1 MRWISVFALGFCA
14 TSGLLAGPPVPR
26 PAQEIAIETPEGKL
40 SAPHTFRGKVVVMQ
54 FLYTTCT
61 HCQATARMLSGLE
74 RELGP
79 RGFQVVGI
87 AFNDEAQGT
96 PEAIHGFVAANQV
109 NFPVGAAS
117 REAVLKYLGISLIER
132 FVVPQIVIV
141 DRKGVIRAQSDSMGT
156 SELQDEA
163 YLRRFIGG
171 LLEKA
176 TIPRKP

>member
-14 TSGLLAGPPVPR
+14 SRGLLAGPPVPR

-40 SAPHTFRGKVVVMQ
+40 SAPGAFRGKVVVMQ

-74 RELGP
+74 RELGL

-87 AFNDEAQGT
+87 AFNEEAQSN
-96 PEAIHGFVAANQV
+96 PEAIHGFVGANQV

-117 REAVLKYLGISLIER
+117 REAVTKYLGLSVVER
-132 FVVPQIVIV
+132 LVVPQIVIV

-163 YLRRFIGG
+163 YLRRFIDG
-171 LLEKA
+171 LLKV
-176 TIPRKP
+176 RQ

>member
-14 TSGLLAGPPVPR
+14 ARGLLAGPPVPR
-26 PAQEIAIETPEGKL
+26 PAPEIAIETPQGKL
-40 SAPHTFRGKVVVMQ
+40 SAPRAFRGKVVVMQ
-54 FLYTTCT
+54 FLYTTCI

-79 RGFQVVGI
+79 RGFQAVGI
-87 AFNDEAQGT
+87 AFNEEQNN
-96 PEAIHGFVAANQV
+96 PEAIHNFVAANQV

-117 REAVLKYLGISLIER
+117 RDAVTKYLGISVIER
-132 FVVPQIVIV
+132 LVVPQIVIV
-141 DRKGVIRAQSDSMGT
+141 DRKGVIRAQSASMGT

-171 LLEKA
+171 LLESTTA
-176 TIPRKP
+176 SRKP

>member
-1 MRWISVFALGFCA
+1 MRWISVSALAFCA
-14 TSGLLAGPPVPR
+14 ARGLLAGPPVPR
-26 PAQEIAIETPEGKL
+26 PAQEIAIETPQGKL
-40 SAPHTFRGKVVVMQ
+40 SAPSAFRGKVVVMQ

-61 HCQATARMLSGLE
+61 HCQVTARMLSGLE
-74 RELGP
+74 RELGL
-79 RGFQVVGI
+79 RGLQVVGI
-87 AFNDEAQGT
+87 AFNEEAQNT
-96 PEAIHGFVAANQV
+96 LDAVQGFLASNQV

-117 REAVLKYLGISLIER
+117 REAVMKYLGISVMER

-141 DRKGVIRAQSDSMGT
+141 DRSGVIRAQSDFMGT

-176 TIPRKP
+176 TIPSKP